1 MSEPKT
7 KLGDVPCGPCHACC
21 RSELVMILPDEG
33 DIIEN
38 YDHELIFIPGVGE
51 MAFLRHLKNGD
62 CVYLGRDGCTIHGR
76 APHLCKIFDCRGF
89 YLSKTRAERQEHRKH
104 GLVARAV
111 LNAGRERLQTL
122 DIFEMSKMPK
132 P

>member
-1 MSEPKT
+1 M
-7 KLGDVPCGPCHACC
+7 L
-21 RSELVMILPDEG
+21 LPDEG
-33 DIIEN
+33 DVVEN
-38 YDHELIFIPGVGE
+38 YDHEMIFIPGVGE

-89 YLSKTRAERQEHRKH
+89 YLSKTRAERQEHRKN
-104 GLVARAV
+104 GIVARSV
-111 LNAGRERLQTL
+111 LNAGRERLRTL
-122 DIFEMSKMPK
+122 DISDMSKMPK